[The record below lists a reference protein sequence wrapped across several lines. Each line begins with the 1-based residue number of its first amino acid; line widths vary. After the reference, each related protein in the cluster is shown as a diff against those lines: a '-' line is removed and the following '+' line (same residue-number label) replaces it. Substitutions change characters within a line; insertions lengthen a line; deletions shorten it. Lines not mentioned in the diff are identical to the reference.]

1 MRFRWFPGKLLRSTG
16 FGRPLYPPDHAR
28 SAPQTVRSSRAAF
41 AKCRRRGGLP
51 SAVPRRSL
59 RFGSVPSSLR
69 LRSTFPF
76 AEPQT
81 EANSTSF
88 LCISHW
94 SQLAILTNPSFL
106 FRLVML
112 REIKKLE
119 SVKTPANTE
128 NELAIISFQP

>member
-1 MRFRWFPGKLLRSTG
+1 
-16 FGRPLYPPDHAR
+16 
-28 SAPQTVRSSRAAF
+28 VRSSRAAF

-69 LRSTFPF
+69 LRFTFPF

-81 EANSTSF
+81 EANTASF
-88 LCISHW
+88 HYISQW
-94 SQLAILTNPSFL
+94 LQRTILTNAPFSFPP
-106 FRLVML
+106 VML
-112 REIKKLE
+112 PEIKKLE

-128 NELAIISFQP
+128 NELAIISFQVG